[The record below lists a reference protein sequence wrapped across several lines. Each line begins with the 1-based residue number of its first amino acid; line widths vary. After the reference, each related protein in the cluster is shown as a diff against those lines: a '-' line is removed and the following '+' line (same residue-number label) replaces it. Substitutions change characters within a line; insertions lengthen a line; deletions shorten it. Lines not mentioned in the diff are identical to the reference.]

1 MTNAKFELD
10 EIIQAAE
17 LHYKNSLSDIENAST
32 RIEHLR
38 LSALAEEAKGV
49 LDMLSNFA
57 LGLVYTHAAAA
68 TSTGPTHEE

>member
-1 MTNAKFELD
+1 MTNPKLED
-10 EIIQAAE
+10 IIQAAE
-17 LHYKNSLSDIENAST
+17 LHYQNSLSDIENAST

-49 LDMLSNFA
+49 LVMLSNFA

>member
-1 MTNAKFELD
+1 MTNPKLED
-10 EIIQAAE
+10 IIQAAE

-38 LSALAEEAKGV
+38 LSALAEEAKLI

-57 LGLVYTHAAAA
+57 LGLVYSHTAAA
-68 TSTGPTHEE
+68 SSFGPTHEN